1 MGVFH
6 HLKAGLLRDAED
18 VEEFPS
24 EYSDDYNVSSG
35 SQASSRNVKILGK
48 GSRRAVSCQALPSS
62 PVLMSQVS
70 ANRKVFIDDEEEGVL
85 LGRGDSGF
93 NSERESSGVS
103 VGVYSD
109 CLDHYGLDGP
119 LVPVVEDVSSHQ
131 DSVRSHEED
140 KPSEVDFR
148 EEAPSV
154 TSTTARKRKEK
165 EVKQATIRQHY
176 YPEGGWGW
184 VILSVTSMVHIL
196 ILGSQIVLASIIISL
211 GKPNSV
217 SRRLQP
223 EFSSA
228 ASKSSLYRSTF
239 TL

>member
-1 MGVFH
+1 
-6 HLKAGLLRDAED
+6 
-18 VEEFPS
+18 
-24 EYSDDYNVSSG
+24 
-35 SQASSRNVKILGK
+35 
-48 GSRRAVSCQALPSS
+48 
-62 PVLMSQVS
+62 MSQVS
-70 ANRKVFIDDEEEGVL
+70 AKRKVFIEDEEEGIL

-119 LVPVVEDVSSHQ
+119 LVPAVEDVSSHQ
-131 DSVRSHEED
+131 ESESRGHEDD

-176 YPEGGWGW
+176 Y
-184 VILSVTSMVHIL
+184 
-196 ILGSQIVLASIIISL
+196 
-211 GKPNSV
+211 
-217 SRRLQP
+217 
-223 EFSSA
+223 
-228 ASKSSLYRSTF
+228 
-239 TL
+239 